1 MSMYF
6 RESYHTDA
14 APQAIGPYSQAV
26 RAGET
31 IYISGQIPLD
41 PATMELVDGD
51 FRRQVEQ
58 VITNI
63 EAVCSAAGGTLCQV
77 VKLNVYLTDLAKF
90 ETVNEVLDDYFLEP
104 YPARA
109 AVGVAQLPKGAE
121 VEMEAVMHAAAL
133 EG

>member
-6 RESYHTDA
+6 RESYQTDA

-26 RAGET
+26 RAGEA

-41 PATMELVDGD
+41 PNTMELVDGD

-58 VITNI
+58 VVTNL

-77 VKLNVYLTDLAKF
+77 VKLTVYLTDLAKF
-90 ETVNEVLDDYFLEP
+90 EVVNEVLDEYFLEP

-121 VEMEAVMHAAAL
+121 VEMEAIMHASGL
-133 EG
+133 EP

>member
-6 RESYHTDA
+6 RESYQTDA

-26 RAGET
+26 RAGEA

-41 PATMELVDGD
+41 PNTMELVDGD

-58 VITNI
+58 VVTNL

-77 VKLNVYLTDLAKF
+77 VKLTVYLTDLAKF
-90 ETVNEVLDDYFLEP
+90 EVVNEVLDDYFLEP

-121 VEMEAVMHAAAL
+121 VEMEAIMHASGL
-133 EG
+133 EP